1 MFLHPQESIKPGTT
15 LAWGER
21 SVRQRNTHL
30 ATLIMGVCLQAKY
43 TVKLLLL
50 LWYLFALFYLCLL
63 HYLNLISFHFGFY
76 TVVYREIVSSG
87 RKILQ
92 LSLTSFFTTL
102 YVKTFSLNSVLTKET
117 FVHYGMCSLIL
128 IKTVKLIGIDSIT
141 SSTPRLYTAR
151 LNFKNRA

>member
-1 MFLHPQESIKPGTT
+1 M
-15 LAWGER
+15 
-21 SVRQRNTHL
+21 RQRNTHL

-76 TVVYREIVSSG
+76 TVVYKEIVSSG

-141 SSTPRLYTAR
+141 SSTPWLYTAR

>member
-1 MFLHPQESIKPGTT
+1 
-15 LAWGER
+15 
-21 SVRQRNTHL
+21 
-30 ATLIMGVCLQAKY
+30 MGVCLQAKY

-50 LWYLFALFYLCLL
+50 LWYLFALFNLCLL

-76 TVVYREIVSSG
+76 TG
-87 RKILQ
+87 LQRKILQ

-141 SSTPRLYTAR
+141 S
-151 LNFKNRA
+151 